1 MNCTPALA
9 LCALIGLGG
18 AASASAAVVTY
29 ANEASFAA
37 ATLATLH
44 ALPIGAGNTR
54 VSGNSISSV
63 DGVITLN
70 TASGTLWS
78 NWEVSYGVDRLA
90 GPDLAISGDE
100 NFDVVVQF
108 GADRY
113 AFGFG
118 IYESTDPGR
127 AGCNTT
133 PDPCIDSTFTI
144 TLWNNGLQLS
154 PSYLLSPAN
163 NVAVFWGLQ
172 TDFAFD
178 AIKIRETTGDIDNEI
193 FGTFYSGTNG
203 IPVAVPEPGS
213 LALAGLALAGLGCA
227 RRRRR

>member
-1 MNCTPALA
+1 MNRTPALA

-18 AASASAAVVTY
+18 ATGASAAVVTY
-29 ANEASFAA
+29 ASEAAFAA
-37 ATLATLH
+37 ATGATLH
-44 ALPIGAGNTR
+44 ALPTGSTGGT
-54 VSGNSISSV
+54 VSGASISST
-63 DGVITLN
+63 DGAITLN
-70 TASGTLWS
+70 TASGTLFS
-78 NWEVSYGVDRLA
+78 NWEVSSGVSRLD
-90 GPDLAISGDE
+90 GPDLAISGAE

-118 IYESTDPGR
+118 IYESTSSAL
-127 AGCNTT
+127 AGCNET
-133 PDPCIDSTFTI
+133 CVESTFTI

-178 AIKIRETTGDIDNEI
+178 AIKIRETTGGIDNEI
-193 FGTFYSGTNG
+193 FGTFYSGTAG
-203 IPVAVPEPGS
+203 VPVAVPEPDS
-213 LALAGLALAGLGCA
+213 LALAGLALAGLAGA

>member
-1 MNCTPALA
+1 MNRTTALA
-9 LCALIGLGG
+9 LSALIGLGG
-18 AASASAAVVTY
+18 ATGVSATVVTY
-29 ANEASFAA
+29 ASEATFAA
-37 ATLATLH
+37 ATGATLH
-44 ALPIGAGNTR
+44 ALPTGPNNTR
-54 VSGNSISSV
+54 VSGDSISSV

-78 NWEVSYGVDRLA
+78 NWEVTYGVSRLD
-90 GPDLAISGDE
+90 GPDLAISGAED
-100 NFDVVVQF
+100 FDVVVQF

-118 IYESTDPGR
+118 IYESTDPGS
-127 AGCNTT
+127 AGCNAT
-133 PDPCIDSTFTI
+133 CIDSTFTI
-144 TLWNNGLQLS
+144 TLWNNGVQLS

-178 AIKIRETTGDIDNEI
+178 AIKIRETTGGIDNEI

-203 IPVAVPEPGS
+203 VPVAVPEPGS
-213 LALAGLALAGLGCA
+213 LALAGLALAGMACA

>member
-1 MNCTPALA
+1 MKRTLA
-9 LCALIGLGG
+9 LTLSALIGLGG
-18 AASASAAVVTY
+18 ATAASAAVVTY
-29 ANEASFAA
+29 ASEAAFAA
-37 ATLATLH
+37 ATGATLH
-44 ALPIGAGNTR
+44 ALPTGANGGT
-54 VSGNSISSV
+54 VSGASISST

-70 TASGTLWS
+70 TASSTLFS
-78 NWEVSYGVDRLA
+78 NWEVSSGVSRLA
-90 GPDLAISGDE
+90 GPDLAISGAE

-108 GADRY
+108 GDDRY

-118 IYESTDPGR
+118 VYESTDPGL
-127 AGCNTT
+127 AGCNN
-133 PDPCIDSTFTI
+133 PCTDSTFTI

-178 AIKIRETTGDIDNEI
+178 AIKIRETTGGIDNEI

-203 IPVAVPEPGS
+203 VPLAVPEPGS
-213 LALAGLALAGLGCA
+213 LALAGLALAGMACA